1 MTKLRNRKPGMN
13 RTVSLTTEE
22 REQIGT
28 WAAERGKRF
37 SPWFCEC
44 ALTVDPFPETVP
56 ARPLVLDAEEQRDL
70 SRTMTAAAR
79 DLRSGGE
86 APSNLAD
93 GMRALLEARL
103 KAMDRDGRRERAVE
117 LLRRVLGEK
126 RAAIVVAAVLPETE
140 EKTAEVP
147 KTPDRPAGSGLDEGS
162 GRATPPQP
170 DLFSR
175 GTGEPAGAA

>member
-1 MTKLRNRKPGMN
+1 MTKPRNRKPGMN
-13 RTVSLTTEE
+13 RTVSLTREE
-22 REQIGT
+22 REQIGA

-44 ALTVDPFPETVP
+44 ALTVDPYPETVA

-79 DLRSGGE
+79 NLRAGGE
-86 APSNLAD
+86 GLSNLAD

-103 KAMDRDGRRERAVE
+103 KAMDRDGRREQALE

-126 RAAIVVAAVLPETE
+126 RAAIVGAAVLPET
-140 EKTAEVP
+140 AEVS
-147 KTPDRPAGSGLDEGS
+147 KAPDRPAGSGSDEGP
-162 GRATPPQP
+162 GQTTPPQP
-170 DLFSR
+170 DLFD
-175 GTGEPAGAA
+175 GGADDPVGSA

>member
-1 MTKLRNRKPGMN
+1 MTKPRNRKPGMN
-13 RTVSLTTEE
+13 HTVSLTREE
-22 REQIGT
+22 REQIGA

-56 ARPLVLDAEEQRDL
+56 ARPLVLDAEEQREL

-86 APSNLAD
+86 GSSNLAD
-93 GMRALLEARL
+93 DMRALLEARL
-103 KAMDRDGRRERAVE
+103 KTMAREGRGEQALE

-126 RAAIVVAAVLPETE
+126 RAAIVAAAVLPETA

-147 KTPDRPAGSGLDEGS
+147 KTPDRPAGSGSDDGT
-162 GRATPPQP
+162 GREAPPQP
-170 DLFSR
+170 DLFDG
-175 GTGEPAGAA
+175 GTGGPAGSA

>member
-1 MTKLRNRKPGMN
+1 MTKPRNRKPGMN
-13 RTVSLTTEE
+13 RTVSLTREE
-22 REQIGT
+22 REQIGA

-44 ALTVDPFPETVP
+44 ALTVDPYPETVA

-79 DLRSGGE
+79 DLRSSGE

-103 KAMDRDGRRERAVE
+103 KAMHRDGRREQALE

-126 RAAIVVAAVLPETE
+126 RAAMVAAAVLPETA
-140 EKTAEVP
+140 EKTADVP
-147 KTPDRPAGSGLDEGS
+147 KTPDRPAASASDEGP
-162 GRATPPQP
+162 GREAPPQP
-170 DLFSR
+170 DLF
-175 GTGEPAGAA
+175 GGGADGGVGGA

>member
-1 MTKLRNRKPGMN
+1 MTKPRNRKPGMN
-13 RTVSLTTEE
+13 RTVSLTREE
-22 REQIGT
+22 REQIGA
-28 WAAERGKRF
+28 WAAERGKEF
-37 SPWFCEC
+37 SPWFREC

-79 DLRSGGE
+79 DLRSSGE

-103 KAMDRDGRRERAVE
+103 KAMHRDGRREQALE

-126 RAAIVVAAVLPETE
+126 RAAIVAAAVLPE
-140 EKTAEVP
+140 TAEVP
-147 KTPDRPAGSGLDEGS
+147 KTPDRPAASASDEGP
-162 GRATPPQP
+162 GREAPPQP
-170 DLFSR
+170 DLF
-175 GTGEPAGAA
+175 GEGADGGVGGA